1 MRFRMRAFGTALLAA
16 FVLGAVAGQNTVD
29 LSACDPDG
37 PRVACGKHQDI
48 GVADFQAEQQ
58 C

>member
-1 MRFRMRAFGTALLAA
+1 MRAFGTALLAA